1 MVRENNRKE
10 FVREDEM
17 PKFGAGSEYGRQEKE
32 EARRK
37 KYGINTRRY
46 NPDNQ
51 PWYGIQKCLIGSDCS
66 EDHFLCYGEFL
77 QVRLASLKAGF
88 RCSVES
94 VNRILITRPYCILIK
109 SYLWETQFLTY

>member
-51 PWYGIQKCLIGSDCS
+51 PW
-66 EDHFLCYGEFL
+66 
-77 QVRLASLKAGF
+77 
-88 RCSVES
+88 
-94 VNRILITRPYCILIK
+94 
-109 SYLWETQFLTY
+109 

>member
-1 MVRENNRKE
+1 MASSPGSSAGTGAAAGGGEQEFVVRIPAKNEKKNYHIMKFNQSLNIDTAKWSQVRMVRENNRKE

-37 KYGINTRRY
+37 KYGINRRTY

-51 PWYGIQKCLIGSDCS
+51 PW
-66 EDHFLCYGEFL
+66 
-77 QVRLASLKAGF
+77 
-88 RCSVES
+88 
-94 VNRILITRPYCILIK
+94 
-109 SYLWETQFLTY
+109 

>member
-1 MVRENNRKE
+1 MASSPGSSAGASVAAASAEQEFVVRIPAKNEKKNYHIMKFNASLNIDAAKWSQVRMVRENNRKE

-37 KYGINTRRY
+37 KYGINTRKY

-51 PWYGIQKCLIGSDCS
+51 PW
-66 EDHFLCYGEFL
+66 
-77 QVRLASLKAGF
+77 
-88 RCSVES
+88 
-94 VNRILITRPYCILIK
+94 
-109 SYLWETQFLTY
+109 